1 MANMTV
7 DYICARFDE
16 IVGWPYASPGSNDE
30 RGIDCSGAFVRA
42 YRIAGKSIY
51 HGSNRIERVYC
62 RDCFDLNGSTAGLVR
77 GMAAFKFR
85 NPGETGYD
93 DSPLSS
99 DYLPGGKYYNGDVR
113 NYTHIGLVTSVNPL
127 GITNATSP
135 NARVDTKLGSGVTAW
150 RRAGYLT
157 AVIYSTTGGNESDD
171 ENGGEIEMNETAK
184 VIASSGST
192 VNMRKTPSKSG
203 DLVARV
209 PIGSLVL
216 IQSVSGE
223 WASVYWDTGEKP
235 YAGYMMT
242 EFLAIQ
248 SQDDEATGEGT
259 DAGSGETSTSAY
271 EVCIPCDTLEQAETL
286 VRLLGRA
293 SVGAG

>member
-1 MANMTV
+1 MADMTV
-7 DYICARFDE
+7 EYICARFDE

-42 YRIAGKSIY
+42 YRMAGKSIY

-62 RDCFDLNGSTAGLVR
+62 RDCFDLNGSTAGLAR

-93 DSPLSS
+93 DSPLSK

-113 NYTHIGLVTSVNPL
+113 NYTHIGLVTGVNPL
-127 GITNATSP
+127 AITNATSP
-135 NARVDTKLGSGVTAW
+135 AARVDTKLGSGVTAW

-157 AVIYSTTGGNESDD
+157 AVIYGNSGGEAGDETTGGET
-171 ENGGEIEMNETAK
+171 EMSETAK
-184 VIASSGST
+184 VVATSGST
-192 VNMRKTPSKSG
+192 VNLRESPSKSAK
-203 DLVARV
+203 LVARV
-209 PIGSLVL
+209 PLGSLVL
-216 IQSVSGE
+216 VKSVSGE
-223 WASVYWDTGEKP
+223 WANVYWDTGNKP
-235 YAGYMMT
+235 YTGYMMT
-242 EFLAIQ
+242 EFLEIQ
-248 SQDDEATGEGT
+248 PQDEEDAGGGT
-259 DAGSGETSTSAY
+259 DAGGGGTGASAY
-271 EVCIPCDTLEQAETL
+271 EVCIPCDTLEEAETL